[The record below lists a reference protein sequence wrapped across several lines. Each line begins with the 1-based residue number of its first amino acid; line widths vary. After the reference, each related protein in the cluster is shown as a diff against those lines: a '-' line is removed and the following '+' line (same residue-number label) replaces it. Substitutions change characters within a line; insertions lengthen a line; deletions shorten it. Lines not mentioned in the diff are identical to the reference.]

1 MRLIRWLAAL
11 LLAIA
16 AAIALGAIP
25 VPVGSRAAADGQDS
39 VRIYVFSNGFHSDI
53 VLPHRDGETLSRLD
67 LAATDFPVDVRRV
80 RHWAV
85 GWGSRT
91 AYTSLRRVVDLTPG
105 IVVRALA
112 FDRSVMHV
120 QPFGEITGGEGAY
133 AFDISPADYD
143 RLIAGIR
150 RSFTD
155 DTQPIADITQ
165 GFGDRFYHAKGRFS
179 AIKGCNVWTGR
190 RLREAGVGVGM
201 WTVFAQ
207 SLEFGL
213 ARTAVAHSEIR

>member
-16 AAIALGAIP
+16 AAVALGAIP
-25 VPVGSRAAADGQDS
+25 VPVGSRIVADGQDL

-53 VLPHRDGETLSRLD
+53 VLPDRDGETLSRLG
-67 LAATDFPVDVRRV
+67 LTAADFPVDARSVRY
-80 RHWAV
+80 WAV

-105 IVVRALA
+105 IVARALA
-112 FDRSVMHV
+112 FDTSVMHV

-133 AFDISPADYD
+133 AFDMAPADYD

-155 DTQPIADITQ
+155 DTQPIVGITQ
-165 GFGDRFYHAKGRFS
+165 GFGDRFYHARGRFS
-179 AIKGCNVWTGR
+179 AVRGCNVWTGR
-190 RLREAGVGVGM
+190 RLREAGVGVGL

-213 ARTAVAHSEIR
+213 ARTAAVHSEIR